1 MLLSHNL
8 ISSTYP
14 YLFIINSYFLPI
26 ARENVILILTI
37 YKCEVFK
44 MIRANI
50 TQNDYFKNIDSKI
63 ALCMQKAKEFDENTP
78 CGKYDLTDDVYVN
91 VMTYEPKPL
100 EELTIETHRKYADIQ
115 LILDGKEYM
124 GYAPL
129 ENLTPSTEYDAAK
142 DICFW
147 KGNVALLATKKGDWT
162 LFLPDEPH
170 APSLS
175 IDGGTVK
182 KAVFKIKYAD

>member
-1 MLLSHNL
+1 
-8 ISSTYP
+8 
-14 YLFIINSYFLPI
+14 
-26 ARENVILILTI
+26 
-37 YKCEVFK
+37 

-50 TQNDYFKNIDSKI
+50 NLNDYFKNIDDKI

-78 CGKYDLTDDVYVN
+78 CGRYQLTDDVYVN

-100 EELTIETHRKYADIQ
+100 SELSIETHQKYADIQ
-115 LILDGKEYM
+115 LILSGHEYM

-129 ENLTPSTEYDAAK
+129 ENLTPTNEYDAVK
-142 DICFW
+142 DIQFW
-147 KGNVALLATKKGDWT
+147 KGEVALLPTKKGDWT

-170 APSLS
+170 APGLS

-182 KAVFKIKYAD
+182 KAVFKIKYKD